1 MKLYD
6 TSNWALATTFTWEV
20 GRMRSVAFSADGLLA
35 AAGSDS
41 GRVVVWDVD
50 V

>member
-1 MKLYD
+1 MLVPH
-6 TSNWALATTFTWEV
+6 AT
-20 GRMRSVAFSADGLLA
+20 GQSLDRLAFSPDGLLA
-35 AAGSDS
+35 AAGSDT